1 MSEPVNTFIYIAPD
15 EDRYVACSDLEI
27 PDARINFDG
36 DHPAAECP
44 SCDAKIRLQG
54 YENPRPDG
62 SSYTAHYL
70 IEHLLSERV
79 SPSVK
84 RALDRLTDQ
93 YSDTLKELGK
103 R

>member
-1 MSEPVNTFIYIAPD
+1 MTEPVNTFIWIAPD
-15 EDRYVACSDLEI
+15 EARFVACADINI

-70 IEHLLSERV
+70 VEHVLRV

-84 RALDRLTDQ
+84 RAIDKLTDQ
-93 YSDTLKELGK
+93 YLDTLKELGK